1 MDNILC
7 TSVCNSFIFLGLFF
21 IGMPIST
28 LNRVP
33 WQPLIFCLKVSQRD
47 PHNKSFPGKV
57 GEEGAKATG
66 DGEGVAK

>member
-1 MDNILC
+1 
-7 TSVCNSFIFLGLFF
+7 
-21 IGMPIST
+21 MPIST
-28 LNRVP
+28 LERVP